1 MEPDLVE
8 IFGSYMSWKVT
19 EDTWIINAMGG
30 SQNRYLLEGGTHAL
44 LIDTLW
50 GAGNLRSHVEGLTEK
65 PVIVINTHGHLDH
78 SGGNGEWEEVLM
90 LEGAIPDVGTCYRS
104 PFDVSKLPHPDY
116 KKTVVKDGD
125 TIDLGGRVLEIIDI
139 TAHSNGSLALLD
151 RKNRQLFVGDE
162 LESAQVLMLAGAIP
176 DVETCY
182 RSPFDVSKLPHPD
195 YKKTPVKDGDVI
207 DLGGRVVEIIDIT
220 AHSNGSLALL
230 DRKNRQLFVGDEL
243 ESAQVL
249 MYEVEEARKIEGR
262 PAFILKDRLIR
273 HHANTLKLLAL
284 KEHWDTVYPAHNGA
298 PIAVSYVEDY
308 AGLTEHIFA
317 GDAVIEDKLN
327 HKYIEHDNPDHGLC
341 RVRWKSASFFV
352 KKADLMKL
360 WGSNAL

>member
-30 SQNRYLLEGGTHAL
+30 SQNMYLLEGDTHAL

-50 GAGNLRSHVEGLTEK
+50 GAGNLRRHVEGLTEK
-65 PVIVINTHGHLDH
+65 SVIVINTHGHLDH
-78 SGGNGEWEEVLM
+78 SGGNGEWEE
-90 LEGAIPDVGTCYRS
+90 
-104 PFDVSKLPHPDY
+104 
-116 KKTVVKDGD
+116 
-125 TIDLGGRVLEIIDI
+125 
-139 TAHSNGSLALLD
+139 
-151 RKNRQLFVGDE
+151 
-162 LESAQVLMLAGAIP
+162 VLMLAGAIP

-195 YKKTPVKDGDVI
+195 YKKTVVRDGDTI
-207 DLGGRVVEIIDIT
+207 DLGGRVLEVIDIT

-327 HKYIEHDNPDHGLC
+327 HKYIEHDDPDHGLC

>member
-1 MEPDLVE
+1 MEPNLVE

-30 SQNRYLLEGGTHAL
+30 SQNMYLLEGETHAL

-50 GAGNLRSHVEGLTEK
+50 GAGNLRRHVEGLTKK

-90 LEGAIPDVGTCYRS
+90 LAGAIPDVETCYRS
-104 PFDVSKLPHPDY
+104 PFDVSRLPHPDY
-116 KKTVVKDGD
+116 KKTVVKGGD

-162 LESAQVLMLAGAIP
+162 LESAQVLM
-176 DVETCY
+176 
-182 RSPFDVSKLPHPD
+182 
-195 YKKTPVKDGDVI
+195 
-207 DLGGRVVEIIDIT
+207 
-220 AHSNGSLALL
+220 
-230 DRKNRQLFVGDEL
+230 
-243 ESAQVL
+243 
-249 MYEVEEARKIEGR
+249 YEVEESRKIEGR
-262 PAFILKDRLIR
+262 PEFILKDRLLR

-308 AGLTEHIFA
+308 VGLVEHIFA

-341 RVRWKSASFFV
+341 RVRWNSASFFV
-352 KKADLMKL
+352 KKADLMAL
-360 WGSNAL
+360 WGSKAL

>member
-30 SQNRYLLEGGTHAL
+30 SQNMYLLEGDTHAL

-50 GAGNLRSHVEGLTEK
+50 GAGNLRRHVEGLTEK
-65 PVIVINTHGHLDH
+65 SVIVINTHGHLDH
-78 SGGNGEWEEVLM
+78 SGGNGEWEE
-90 LEGAIPDVGTCYRS
+90 
-104 PFDVSKLPHPDY
+104 
-116 KKTVVKDGD
+116 
-125 TIDLGGRVLEIIDI
+125 
-139 TAHSNGSLALLD
+139 
-151 RKNRQLFVGDE
+151 
-162 LESAQVLMLAGAIP
+162 VLMLAGAIP

-195 YKKTPVKDGDVI
+195 YKKTVVRDGDTI
-207 DLGGRVVEIIDIT
+207 DLGGRVLEVIDIT

-249 MYEVEEARKIEGR
+249 MYEVEESRKIEGR

-327 HKYIEHDNPDHGLC
+327 HKYIEHDDPDHGLC

>member
-1 MEPDLVE
+1 MEPNLVE

-30 SQNRYLLEGGTHAL
+30 SQNMYLLEGETHAL

-50 GAGNLRSHVEGLTEK
+50 GAGNLRRHVEGLTKK

-90 LEGAIPDVGTCYRS
+90 LEGAIPDVETCYRS

-116 KKTVVKDGD
+116 KKTVVKEGD

-162 LESAQVLMLAGAIP
+162 LESAQVLM
-176 DVETCY
+176 
-182 RSPFDVSKLPHPD
+182 
-195 YKKTPVKDGDVI
+195 
-207 DLGGRVVEIIDIT
+207 
-220 AHSNGSLALL
+220 
-230 DRKNRQLFVGDEL
+230 
-243 ESAQVL
+243 
-249 MYEVEEARKIEGR
+249 YEVEESRKIEGR
-262 PAFILKDRLIR
+262 PEFVLKDRLLR
-273 HHANTLKLLAL
+273 HRANTLKLLAL
-284 KEHWDTVYPAHNGA
+284 KEHWDTVFPAHNGA

-308 AGLTEHIFA
+308 VGLVEHIFA
-317 GDAVIEDKLN
+317 GDAIIEDKIN
-327 HKYIEHDNPDHGLC
+327 HVHIERENPNHGLC
-341 RVRWKSASFFV
+341 RVRWDKASFFV
-352 KKADLMKL
+352 KKADLMEL
-360 WGSNAL
+360 WGSQAL